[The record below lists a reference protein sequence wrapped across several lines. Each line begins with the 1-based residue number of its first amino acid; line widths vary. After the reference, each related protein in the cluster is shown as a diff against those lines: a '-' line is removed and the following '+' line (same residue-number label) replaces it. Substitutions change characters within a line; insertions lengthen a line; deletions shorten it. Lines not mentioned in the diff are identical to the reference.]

1 MITTLNDG
9 SNYPPGFDDRFL
21 DDYFEP
27 MIDSA
32 EVLIAKRKIAAATFN
47 LMDDAANL
55 NMDEIEPMIITL
67 ADKLGYNIIDTDTF
81 FNDVNYQG
89 VTAEEIIPF
98 LNIEKIGRAHV

>member
-27 MIDSA
+27 MTDSA
-32 EVLIAKRKIAAATFN
+32 EVLIAKRKIADATN
-47 LMDDAANL
+47 LLMHSETIKDMDI
-55 NMDEIEPMIITL
+55 IEPMIIAL
-67 ADKLGYNIIDTDTF
+67 ADKLGYNIVDTDTF

-98 LNIEKIGRAHV
+98 LNIEKQKLPF

>member
-27 MIDSA
+27 MTDSP
-32 EVLIAKRKIAAATFN
+32 EVLIAKRIIADATN
-47 LMDDAANL
+47 LLMHSETIKDMDI
-55 NMDEIEPMIITL
+55 IEPMIIAL
-67 ADKLGYNIIDTDTF
+67 ADKLGYNIVDTDTF

-89 VTAEEIIPF
+89 VSAEEIIPF
-98 LNIEKIGRAHV
+98 LNIEKQKLPF